1 MMTLEHLP
9 ENAQTPSA
17 EGSST
22 YTTTEVQNHYARV
35 ALDVL
40 EQLDDQAICGCE
52 SCDDTPSRTSE
63 AKELYTREIMDNLP
77 EGALA
82 ASRGCG
88 DPVAKA
94 QLAPGEVV
102 VDLGSGGGIDAL
114 IAARF
119 VGEAGY
125 VYGIDMTYEMIE
137 LAERNAVDAKVAN
150 VEFVQGTIEEIPL
163 PDASVDVVLSN
174 CVINFSDD
182 KPRVMREACRIL
194 KPGGRFVVSDIVSYA
209 PIAKDAFEPLCR
221 IVGCTK
227 GMQSA
232 ESYRTALEDA
242 GFVDIVLEPKT
253 TYTLDILE
261 QKARAKN
268 RMRFFESIAD
278 EPAIEGASGSV
289 IIYAYKPQN

>member
-1 MMTLEHLP
+1 MALEHPP

-17 EGSST
+17 VGSSAC
-22 YTTTEVQNHYARV
+22 TTTEVQNHYARV

-63 AKELYTREIMDNLP
+63 AKELYAREIMDNLP

-94 QLAPGEVV
+94 QLALGEVV

-119 VGEAGY
+119 VGETGY

-137 LAERNAVDAKVAN
+137 LAERNAADAKVAN

-221 IVGCTK
+221 SVGCTK

-232 ESYRTALEDA
+232 ESYRMALEDA
-242 GFVDIVLEPKT
+242 GFVDIMLEPKT

-261 QKARAKN
+261 QKARAKD
-268 RMRFFESIAD
+268 RMRFFESIEND
-278 EPAIEGASGSV
+278 PAIEGASGSV

>member
-1 MMTLEHLP
+1 MALEHPP

-17 EGSST
+17 VGSSAC
-22 YTTTEVQNHYARV
+22 TTTEVQNHYARV

-63 AKELYTREIMDNLP
+63 AKELYAREIMDNLP

-119 VGEAGY
+119 VGETGY
-125 VYGIDMTYEMIE
+125 VYGIDMTHEMIE
-137 LAERNAVDAKVAN
+137 LAERNAADAKVAN

-232 ESYRTALEDA
+232 ESYRMALEDA
-242 GFVDIVLEPKT
+242 GFVDIMLEPKT

-268 RMRFFESIAD
+268 RMRFFESIEND
-278 EPAIEGASGSV
+278 PAIEGASGSV